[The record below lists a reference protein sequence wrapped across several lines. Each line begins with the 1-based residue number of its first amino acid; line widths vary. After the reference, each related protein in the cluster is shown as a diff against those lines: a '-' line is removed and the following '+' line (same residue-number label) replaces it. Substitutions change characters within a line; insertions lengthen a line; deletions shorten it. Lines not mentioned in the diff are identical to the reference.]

1 MVRIQLATGFL
12 DVKEG
17 TAFPLNFQIGDIRD
31 VSKRQGNFSKTIT
44 LTGSKN
50 NNNLLNHYYD
60 VNIEEGTFNI
70 NTLTTC
76 SVIQDGLPV
85 MEDCSMQLTGVV
97 KTQVTDGYEEQV
109 TYEVLVKDSKA
120 DFFTAITNK
129 ELTAIDFSDFNHT
142 YDATNVVA
150 RFSNTV
156 VDGFKYFLPGSGDAV
171 YNTQEFKPAIF
182 AKVYFDRIFADAGFQ
197 YDWPSLSYDRFDKLI
212 IPYNGGVDNQD
223 NQDFIVKAEITTPLT
238 VNGNVNN
245 GGYTNI
251 GVTPSSI
258 AIPPTVID
266 FTNWTEL
273 EDLQNIFN
281 PITGVY
287 STPFI
292 ISSQNG
298 QSYDYSITMNY
309 QLNLVNT
316 SGGTLFASNNLSAA
330 AAVFYKPALG
340 VSDNTQ
346 AIIFNNIYTNAAPPA
361 GFTGANNAVQCPLTI
376 PVGTT
381 TILTQTIQTSVGLS
395 YPLLNN
401 LSLATL
407 GLNVEQVYL
416 TSNGGTYSP
425 RFWRTGSVSG
435 PAPTTGDILIQA
447 VITSISLSILPSS
460 NVIAIPGI
468 IDVNDYVPKKI
479 KQADFIKGIF
489 NMYNLYATIDA
500 DQPNKLL
507 LQNRDDFYDS
517 GAEVDWTDKLAKDD
531 EQNLSFLPELTS
543 KKIILTYA
551 ADKDNPNT
559 TYSNATNNIYGQA
572 EVIFDNEYVKEV
584 TTKAVLFSPT
594 PVIKTIFGA
603 YVPMLAG
610 SAPET
615 NIRILY
621 DKTEAG
627 QPLATCGQFYIYDY
641 LSVGQINQTSYPLV
655 GHFDD
660 PLTPTFDINFAIC
673 DFYYYQPT
681 SLTSNNLYNRYWR
694 RTMGQINNGKM
705 LTAMF
710 NLKENDIQRLQLNDK
725 IRIDNSWWNINKV
738 IDYDANANKLTKVE
752 LISIDTEINFTP
764 FMGPSGPDV
773 PDPIP
778 GIGPIQVLGTG
789 HIITKKILN
798 SNVFSNQATATVM
811 GRGNVIVGG
820 TKSVIVGD
828 GNIVSEDEMITPFLR
843 TSSINGSPAST
854 VLLPSFVQ
862 TDATDV
868 TLWNYG
874 QGGIPTNTSYGEFA
888 LSSNTAGSGNTAS
901 GVTALSSNTIGVANT
916 AIGYSALPNNTTGS
930 SNTASGTGALFSNT
944 SGNGNT
950 ASGQSALFS
959 NTIGLANTASG
970 MFALV
975 TNTIGNSN
983 TSIGVNTDSGNFD
996 ASIILGRDAAATASN
1011 QFVSGSVTYPAG
1023 AVNAAVVAQ
1032 TQTWDV
1038 IINGVAHK
1046 ILLA

>member
-1 MVRIQLATGFL
+1 MVKIQLTTGYL

-17 TAFPLNFQIGDIRD
+17 TAFPLNFQVGDIRD
-31 VSKRQGNFSKTIT
+31 ISKRQGNFSKTIT
-44 LTGSKN
+44 LPGTKV

-60 VNIEEGTFNI
+60 INIVEGTFNI
-70 NTLTTC
+70 NAITIC
-76 SVIQDGLPV
+76 SVIQDGIPI
-85 MEDCSMQLTGVV
+85 MEDATMQLTSIKKV
-97 KTQVTDGYEEQV
+97 QLTDGYEEHV
-109 TYEVLVKDSKA
+109 DYEVLIKDSKA

-197 YDWPSLSYDRFDKLI
+197 YDWPNLSYDRFDKLI

-238 VNGNVNN
+238 INGNDNI

-251 GVTPSSI
+251 GVSPTFST
-258 AIPPTVID
+258 PTVID

-292 ISSQNG
+292 ISTQNG
-298 QSYDYSITMNY
+298 QSYDYNITMNY

-316 SGGTLFASNNLSAA
+316 SGGTLYASNNLSAA
-330 AAVFYKPALG
+330 APVFYKPAFG

-346 AIIFNNIYTNAAPPA
+346 AIIFKNIYTNAAPPA
-361 GFTGANNAVQCPLTI
+361 GFIGAANAVECPLTI

-381 TILTQTIQTSVGLS
+381 NILTQTIQTSVGLS

-416 TSNGGTYSP
+416 TSTNNTNSP

-479 KQADFIKGIF
+479 KQSDFIKSIF
-489 NMYNLYATIDA
+489 NMYNIYASVDST
-500 DQPNKLL
+500 QPNKLL
-507 LQNRDDFYDS
+507 LQSRDDFYDS
-517 GAEVDWTDKLAKDD
+517 GVEVDWTDKLAKDD
-531 EQNLSFLPELTS
+531 EQNLSFLPEITA

-551 ADKDNPNT
+551 PDKDPPNT

-584 TTKAVLFSPT
+584 ATQAILFSPT
-594 PVIKTIFGA
+594 PVIKTLFGA
-603 YVPMLAG
+603 FVPMIAG

-621 DKTEAG
+621 DKTEVG

-641 LSVGQINQTSYPLV
+641 GSIGMINQTSYPLV

-752 LISIDTEINFTP
+752 LISVDNEINFTP

-811 GRGNVIVGG
+811 GRGNLIVGG
-820 TKSVIVGD
+820 TKSVVVGDGYIVSENVIVGD
-828 GNIVSEDEMITPFLR
+828 SIRSSTFNGVPVGITPLVYTANLTQVGVAAPTADVINNSFSNITWTRFGVGEYRGAIEDFPLGFILRPEITVMINNVNFDGIVSASYEITNNAIYVT
-843 TSSINGSPAST
+843 TS
-854 VLLPSFVQ
+854 Q
-862 TDATDV
+862 
-868 TLWNYG
+868 
-874 QGGIPTNTSYGEFA
+874 
-888 LSSNTAGSGNTAS
+888 
-901 GVTALSSNTIGVANT
+901 IGVGFVDA
-916 AIGYSALPNNTTGS
+916 YLYYTT
-930 SNTASGTGALFSNT
+930 LEIKYY
-944 SGNGNT
+944 
-950 ASGQSALFS
+950 Q
-959 NTIGLANTASG
+959 
-970 MFALV
+970 
-975 TNTIGNSN
+975 
-983 TSIGVNTDSGNFD
+983 
-996 ASIILGRDAAATASN
+996 
-1011 QFVSGSVTYPAG
+1011 P
-1023 AVNAAVVAQ
+1023 
-1032 TQTWDV
+1032 
-1038 IINGVAHK
+1038 
-1046 ILLA
+1046 